1 MDLLESEE
9 MPCAFF
15 VRFRGSESEAR
26 ELFADAEFTR
36 IPETDEIGITTG
48 IMTEKSLMDV
58 RSGTG
63 HIVKAIRLG

>member
-1 MDLLESEE
+1 M
-9 MPCAFF
+9 
-15 VRFRGSESEAR
+15 RFRGSESEAR
-26 ELFADAEFTR
+26 ELFADAELTR